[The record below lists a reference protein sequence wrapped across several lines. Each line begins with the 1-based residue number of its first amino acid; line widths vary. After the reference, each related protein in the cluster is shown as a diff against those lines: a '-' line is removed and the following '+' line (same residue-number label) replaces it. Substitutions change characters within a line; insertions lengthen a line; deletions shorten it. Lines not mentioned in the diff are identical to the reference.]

1 MGFLATVNE
10 KFGASRVGRYFKTEE
25 RKTTLWQE
33 LRAGTVTF
41 LTIAYILSVN
51 ANILSDTGG
60 PCTSADCTGPDKSFS
75 CRFTDPGYQAC
86 VDETRKSLITATA
99 ASSLLGCVIMGV
111 AANMP
116 VALAPGMGLNA
127 YFTYNVVGFYG
138 TKNVSYQEA
147 LAAIFIEGWIFVIIS
162 AIGVRQKIIGMLPRT
177 LALAMAAGIGL
188 FLAHIGYQGSQGI
201 GLVVGDGA
209 TLVTLGGC
217 SVESQVHPYYIADTT
232 GICTPVPNGPPPP
245 NLPPEGPNYECP
257 TWKLNSGP
265 LWMGLGCLAIM
276 SILMSRNF
284 KGAII
289 VGIAVTTIISWIPG
303 HAASYLGPSS
313 TILGGIGGDG
323 ESRWEY
329 FRNVVAVPS
338 IKKTGGALSFSNFA
352 SGDLWLALITFLYV
366 DFFDATGTL
375 FSMAN
380 FINNFIPGFVDPKTN
395 NFPGSTLA
403 YCSDG
408 LSIVIGS
415 LMGTSPVT
423 VFVESATGIRE
434 GGRTGLTAL
443 MVAFWM
449 FVALWFT
456 PIIASIPTY
465 CTGPALILT
474 GALMMINVVKIDWND
489 INKAVPAFLTIS
501 IMPLTYSISYGVIGG
516 VVSFILL
523 HAIKWVCDKLSDR
536 TNGAFGYCTPPQAP
550 EGAHAPAAKQ
560 PEEYSVGGKPS
571 DNSVSNGEAAASEAT
586 EKANPVL
593 PLSKPGESIV

>member
-1 MGFLATVNE
+1 MVGFFAKLNE
-10 KFGASRVGRYFKTEE
+10 KFGASVVGRYFKTVE
-25 RKTTLWQE
+25 RKTTLFQE

-60 PCTSADCTGPDKSFS
+60 PCTSNDCTGPDKSFA

-86 VDETRKSLITATA
+86 VDATRKSLITATA

-127 YFTYNVVGFYG
+127 YFTYNVVGYYG

-147 LAAIFIEGWIFVIIS
+147 LAAIFIEGWIFVLLS
-162 AIGVRQKIIGMLPRT
+162 AVGVRQKVISYLPRT

-217 SVESQVHPYYIADTT
+217 SVPSQVHPYYIDDTT
-232 GICTPVPNGPPPP
+232 SVCTPQGNTPLP
-245 NLPPEGPNYECP
+245 NLPPQGPNYECP

-265 LWMGLGCLAIM
+265 LWMGMGALAIM

-289 VGIAVTTIISWIPG
+289 AGIAITTIISWIPG

-313 TILGGIGGDG
+313 GILGGIGGDG

-338 IKKTGGALSFSNFA
+338 IKQTGGALSFSNF
-352 SGDLWLALITFLYV
+352 SNGDLWLALITFLYV

-395 NFPGSTLA
+395 NFPGSTMA

-408 LSIVIGS
+408 ISIVIGAV
-415 LMGTSPVT
+415 MGTSPVT

-434 GGRTGLTAL
+434 GGRTGLTAI

-474 GALMMINVVKIDWND
+474 GALMMINVTKIDWND

-501 IMPLTYSISYGVIGG
+501 IMPLTYSISYGVITG
-516 VVSFILL
+516 VVSFVLL
-523 HAIKWVCDKLSDR
+523 HAIKWACDKLSAR
-536 TNGAFGYCTPPQAP
+536 TNGAFGYCTPPQSP
-550 EGAHAPAAKQ
+550 EGSAHSAPDDEFNKAPAK
-560 PEEYSVGGKPS
+560 G
-571 DNSVSNGEAAASEAT
+571 DDSVSNGAVAAPDPA

-593 PLSKPGESIV
+593 PMSKPGQSIV